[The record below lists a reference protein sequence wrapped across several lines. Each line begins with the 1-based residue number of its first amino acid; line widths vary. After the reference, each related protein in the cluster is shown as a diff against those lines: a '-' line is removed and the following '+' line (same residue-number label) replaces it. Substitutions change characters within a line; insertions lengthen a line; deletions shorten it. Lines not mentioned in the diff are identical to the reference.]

1 MSIQSERKKAG
12 HLLSDLPRLITY
24 SPQAICLAICGSY
37 PRRPARRHV
46 RLDAANCE
54 ASCAFCCASG
64 LAAVCSDS
72 LGILFLP
79 RVFLL
84 SGCGWRGC
92 GLCRC
97 CGGCLVWLLVAFK
110 RHVFF
115 NHVARRIFLV
125 KTHAHY

>member
-24 SPQAICLAICGSY
+24 SPQAICLAICVSY

-46 RLDAANCE
+46 RVDAANWL

-64 LAAVCSDS
+64 LAAASFDS
-72 LGILFLP
+72 LGILIP
-79 RVFLL
+79 RVGFF
-84 SGCGWRGC
+84 SWCGCGGRCGC
-92 GLCRC
+92 LCRC
-97 CGGCLVWLLVAFK
+97 CCCLLWLFVAFQ

-115 NHVARRIFLV
+115 DHVARRILLV
-125 KTHAHY
+125 ESYAHY